1 MKFYDS
7 LGPNPRFVRIVMLEK
22 NIEIAAEQVDI
33 MGGENRQT
41 GHLARN
47 PMGQM
52 PCLELDSGEVVS
64 EVTAI
69 AEYLEE
75 IHPTPALIGTTPEER
90 AEARMWT
97 RRIDLN
103 IIEPMVGG
111 FRYAEG
117 IAMFKDRIRTI
128 PEAADGLKAVA
139 QDNLAKL
146 DASIADREFVCGGR
160 YTMADA
166 LLYAVLDFGG
176 GVGQPL
182 DPALVNLNSW
192 FQRIHARP
200 SSEASLH
207 PVAAAGGMRA

>member
-7 LGPNPRFVRIVMLEK
+7 LGPNPRFVRIIMLEK
-22 NIEIAAEQVDI
+22 GIEIATEQVDI
-33 MGGENRQT
+33 MGGENRQE

-52 PCLELDSGEVVS
+52 PCLELDSGEFIS

-75 IHPTPALIGTTPEER
+75 IHPSPAVLGTTPEER

-103 IIEPMVGG
+103 IVEPMVGG

-117 IAMFKDRIRTI
+117 LGMFKDRFRTI
-128 PEAADGLKAVA
+128 PEAADGLKALA
-139 QDNLAKL
+139 QDNLANL
-146 DASIADREFVCGGR
+146 DAALAGQDFVCGGR
-160 YTMADA
+160 YTAADA
-166 LLYAVLDFGG
+166 LLYAFLDFGS

-182 DPALVNLNSW
+182 NPDFANLGKW
-192 FQRIHARP
+192 FTEIGARP
-200 SSEASLH
+200 SAEASLH
-207 PVAAAGGMRA
+207 PVASAGGMRA

>member
-1 MKFYDS
+1 MLLTS
-7 LGPNPRFVRIVMLEK
+7 LMRVRG
-22 NIEIAAEQVDI
+22 DI
-33 MGGENRQT
+33 MGGENRQA

-146 DASIADREFVCGGR
+146 DASLANGEFVCAGR

-182 DPALVNLNSW
+182 NPELVNLNSW
-192 FQRIHARP
+192 FARIHNRP

-207 PVAAAGGMRA
+207 PVASAGGMRA